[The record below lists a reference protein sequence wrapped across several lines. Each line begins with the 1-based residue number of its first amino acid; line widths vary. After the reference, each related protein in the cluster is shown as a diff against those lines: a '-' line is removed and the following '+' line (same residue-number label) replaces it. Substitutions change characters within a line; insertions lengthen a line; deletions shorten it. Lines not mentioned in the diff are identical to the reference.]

1 MDHIPSKNLELAKKL
16 NVAAWIVTAVVLTLV
31 GMMRRVKIELPEGMD
46 MSFLPPFHATLNAWA
61 AVALLVALYFIKRK
75 NVIAHQRAIYL
86 AVGLSVLFL
95 LSYVAYHFTTP
106 ETLFGDLNHD
116 GVLSAEELA
125 EAGSSRVIYLIIL
138 LSHIFLAAISLPFI
152 LFTFIRAYTGQIE
165 KHRKMARWVYPMW
178 LYVTITGPIAYLML
192 MPYYA

>member
-75 NVIAHQRAIYL
+75 NVIAHQRAIYM